1 MEQEVL
7 TYQQVLNL
15 IKETRESQREA
26 NEMYEKLSQETDRKF
41 QEIANRFKTTE
52 KLVDKVSRDIGHLG
66 NKFGRFNEAIVIPS
80 LEKLFREK
88 FHCKKIAPNFKF
100 FMNGDSFEI
109 DMFAISDVA
118 VYVVEI
124 KSNFSGDDLK
134 QLTKQVQKV
143 RKYDKDFPNRAIYGV
158 IVASEYD
165 KEHIDK
171 LYQKGIY
178 FISISD
184 DLVKFELP
192 ENFVPKEW

>member
-1 MEQEVL
+1 MKEVVL

-26 NEMYEKLSQETDRKF
+26 KEMYEKLSQETDRKF
-41 QEIANRFKTTE
+41 KETDRKFKETE
-52 KLVDKVSRDIGHLG
+52 KLVDKVSRDIGHLD
-66 NKFGRFNEAIVIPS
+66 NKFGRFNEALVIPS

-88 FHCKKIAPNFKF
+88 FHCNKIAPNFKF

-109 DMFAISDVA
+109 DMFAVSDDA
-118 VYVVEI
+118 IYVIEI
-124 KSNFSGDDLK
+124 KSKYSGDDIS
-134 QLTKQVQKV
+134 QLTKQIQKV

-158 IVASEYD
+158 IVATEYD

-192 ENFVPKEW
+192 DYFVPKKW